1 MLRAPDPELDDVVR
15 RQLLI
20 QSAEAARVSNL
31 LGFGLITTAV
41 TVLALGGAPIGGLIG
56 WAVLRVA
63 WTVFFHLAAPAW
75 ITGPARD
82 PSGPPPQ
89 RLAHRFTAAQIVAGA
104 TWGSGCL
111 WVRPDAEH
119 ASLVA
124 VPVAVL
130 MLANAAN
137 LLFCSATPNTYRAF
151 HASICATGAVGLLSQ
166 GNWALTAFVVFGA
179 LGAPPLARYGYQQVA
194 GARLL
199 ARQNALLAEELRQE
213 RESAERVNLRLS
225 ELNVELQHRATRDPL
240 TGLPN
245 RSLFFDH
252 LTSALRRSRESG
264 RAVGVVFFD
273 LDHFKQVND
282 KLGHGAGDD
291 LLRHVA
297 GRVTGVLRSSDVL
310 ARLGG
315 DELVIL
321 LATRSGTEEF
331 ARVAERVRQVLEA
344 PFDLAAGPVRISS
357 SLGLALDDGHCTA
370 EQLVEYADV
379 ALYRAKQLGRNRSVL
394 FQPAMLDTT

>member
-1 MLRAPDPELDDVVR
+1 
-15 RQLLI
+15 
-20 QSAEAARVSNL
+20 
-31 LGFGLITTAV
+31 
-41 TVLALGGAPIGGLIG
+41 
-56 WAVLRVA
+56 
-63 WTVFFHLAAPAW
+63 
-75 ITGPARD
+75 
-82 PSGPPPQ
+82 
-89 RLAHRFTAAQIVAGA
+89 
-104 TWGSGCL
+104 
-111 WVRPDAEH
+111 
-119 ASLVA
+119 
-124 VPVAVL
+124 